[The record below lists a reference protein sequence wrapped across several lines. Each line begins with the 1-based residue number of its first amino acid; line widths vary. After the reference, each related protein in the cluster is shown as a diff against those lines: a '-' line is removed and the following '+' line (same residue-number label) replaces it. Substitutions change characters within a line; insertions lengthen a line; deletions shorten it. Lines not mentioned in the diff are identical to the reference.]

1 MNILSENI
9 GFDSEGYR
17 TGSFMAG
24 PMFGKYSGKWDF
36 KELEWGA
43 DNEISSSCTERLGVG
58 TSDAMV
64 RFNFVKY
71 NTLIFKD
78 ALISAPIDVTVE
90 VINKLPK
97 SLGDKLFRLALG
109 VNSVSKKEQTDFLKM
124 SKPDVTATE

>member
-1 MNILSENI
+1 MSENI

-17 TGSFMAG
+17 TGSFLAG
-24 PMFGKYSGKWDF
+24 SIFGKYAGKWDF
-36 KELEWGA
+36 RELGWGA
-43 DNEISSSCTERLGVG
+43 DNEISSSCTERIGVG

-71 NTLIFKD
+71 NTLIFKN
-78 ALISAPIDVTVE
+78 ALISAPIIVTEE

-109 VNSVSKKEQTDFLKM
+109 VNSINEKEQRDFLKTLKAD
-124 SKPDVTATE
+124 SIAGTG